1 MRDEENVRW
10 TWDDA
15 KADEN
20 IRKHDVDFEMATL
33 VFRDRLSLT
42 YEDPFLGES
51 RWRTIGMVNGLVL
64 IVVHTLPE
72 VDRETIQN
80 IGRIISARKAE
91 RH

>member
-1 MRDEENVRW
+1 MYVYDDVIFW

-20 IRKHDVDFEMATL
+20 ILKHDVDFAMATL
-33 VFRDRLSLT
+33 VFRDHLSLM
-42 YEDPFLGES
+42 YEDPFRGEG

-72 VDRETIQN
+72 DNE
-80 IGRIISARKAE
+80 GPSPRISVGS
-91 RH
+91 

>member
-42 YEDPFLGES
+42 YEDPFLG
-51 RWRTIGMVNGLVL
+51 G
-64 IVVHTLPE
+64 
-72 VDRETIQN
+72 
-80 IGRIISARKAE
+80 K
-91 RH
+91 